1 MIDRITENEKRLDGL
16 LESVNNL
23 EQSLADFKSK
33 QKDLKELK
41 KYYSSKTWL
50 KDKEA
55 YEQNKIPKVKAGVLS
70 EDAVWDLL
78 EDIDNL
84 IVEMKKITNK
94 KGSK

>member
-55 YEQNKIPKVKAGVLS
+55 YEQNKIPRIKAGVLS
-70 EDAVWDLL
+70 EDAVWNLL

-84 IVEMKKITNK
+84 LLEMQKITNK